1 MLFNSQLLLNYCTM
15 VCYMTMSLVYPNV
28 PRFLLEKC
36 THKHWKRMK
45 WWCRRMEGEEWFISS
60 WLRGFGGDMLSQSL
74 NKVRAK
80 AGGKWVN
87 NLVCPGLAH
96 LLGTTQTLPR
106 AHDF

>member
-36 THKHWKRMK
+36 THKPWKRMK

-60 WLRGFGGDMLSQSL
+60 WLRGFGGP
-74 NKVRAK
+74 
-80 AGGKWVN
+80 N
-87 NLVCPGLAH
+87 NPDKPNNQNPFPNYWNRSYH
-96 LLGTTQTLPR
+96 I
-106 AHDF
+106 